1 MKKHLFFLCLLLA
14 TSLSAQKRAKY
25 VFYFIG
31 DGMGVNQ
38 VCGTETYY
46 GALDGR
52 IGIEPLC
59 FPSFPHVGL
68 VNTQS
73 AFNGVTD
80 SAAGGTALAC
90 GEKTKNGAL
99 GLERELKTGIFS
111 IAVDAQ
117 RHGAAVGI
125 TTSVS
130 IDHAT
135 PAAFY
140 AHQPGREMYHLI
152 GHDLAASGFDFF
164 AGSDFRKPEAENC
177 PDNLYDISRKAGYT
191 IVRGYDA
198 FLKAHKKARKMILLQ
213 SEEASR
219 ADRTCLPYAIDR
231 TPADLSLT
239 DITRAAIS
247 FLEDKGKEDGFFLMV
262 EGGKI
267 DYAAHVNDAG
277 TCFRELKDM
286 DDAVRL
292 AYAFYE
298 RHPDETLI
306 VVSADHETGGIVLGR
321 GPYELHL
328 DRLRHQK
335 MSADRYTKHIAA
347 LRDSL
352 GRHGFTWKV
361 VEADIRENWGLGG
374 PIELDKR
381 QHERLKK
388 AYKAFVDGTAADHKS
403 LYSQANELA
412 HAVRAVM
419 QETALVSWASGG
431 HSNGYVPVFA
441 VGVGAERFGGRI
453 DNTLIAPTIRSIAG
467 WD

>member
-1 MKKHLFFLCLLLA
+1 MRKYITLILLFTALGLQ
-14 TSLSAQKRAKY
+14 AQKRAKY

-46 GALDGR
+46 AALQGR

-59 FPSFPHVGL
+59 FPSFPYAAL

-90 GEKTKNGAL
+90 GEKTKNGGL
-99 GLERELKTGIFS
+99 GMARDLKTPIYS
-111 IAVDAQ
+111 VAAAA
-117 RHGAAVGI
+117 REHGAAVGI

-130 IDHAT
+130 VDHAT

-140 AHQPGREMYHLI
+140 AHRPSREMYHEI
-152 GHDLAASGFDFF
+152 GHDLIEAGFDFY
-164 AGSDFRKPEAENC
+164 AGSDFRKPTTEKC
-177 PDNLYDISRKAGYT
+177 PDNLYELSAKAGYT
-191 IVRGYDA
+191 LARGYAD
-198 FLKAHKKARKMILLQ
+198 FQKKQKKAKKMILLQ
-213 SEEASR
+213 TEEASKN
-219 ADRTCLPYAIDR
+219 DRTCLPYAIDR
-231 TPADLSLT
+231 TGSDLTLPE
-239 DITRAAIS
+239 ITQAAIT
-247 FLEDKGKEDGFFLMV
+247 FLEKQKRDGFFLMV

-267 DYAAHVNDAG
+267 DYAAHINDAG

-321 GPYELHL
+321 GPYELRL
-328 DRLRHQK
+328 DVLRHQK
-335 MSADRYTKHIAA
+335 TSADRYTKHIAA

-352 GRHGFTWKV
+352 GAEGFTWEV
-361 VEADIRENWGLGG
+361 AEADIRENWGLGG
-374 PIELDKR
+374 EIQLKER
-381 QHERLKK
+381 QTERLKQ
-388 AYKAFVDGTAADHKS
+388 AYKTFTDGTAANHKS

-412 HAVRAVM
+412 HTVRAVM

-431 HSNGYVPVFA
+431 HSDGYVPVFA
-441 VGVGAERFGGRI
+441 VGVGAERFKGRI
-453 DNTLIAPTIRSIAG
+453 DNTFIAPAIRSIAG
-467 WD
+467 WE

>member
-1 MKKHLFFLCLLLA
+1 MRKHLFLLFLLLSA
-14 TSLSAQKRAKY
+14 GLFAQKRAKY

-46 GALDGR
+46 AALDGR

-59 FPSFPHVGL
+59 FPSFPHAGL

-99 GLERELKTGIFS
+99 GLSRDLQTAIYS
-111 IAVDAQ
+111 VAADAR

-140 AHQPGREMYHLI
+140 AHRPSREMYHEI
-152 GHDLAASGFDFF
+152 GHDLIAAGFDFY
-164 AGSDFRKPEAENC
+164 AGSDFRKPTSKDC
-177 PDNLYDISRKAGYT
+177 SDDLYQLSREAGYT
-191 IVRGYDA
+191 LVRGYAD
-198 FLKAHKKARKMILLQ
+198 FLKKQKKAKKMILLQ

-231 TPADLSLT
+231 TESDLTLC
-239 DITRAAIS
+239 DITQAAIS
-247 FLEDKGKEDGFFLMV
+247 FLERQKKDGFFLMV

-267 DYAAHVNDAG
+267 DYAAHINDAG

-286 DDAVRL
+286 DDAVRI

-321 GPYELHL
+321 GPYELRL
-328 DRLRHQK
+328 DILRHQK
-335 MSADRYTKHIAA
+335 MSADRYTSHIAA

-352 GRHGFTWKV
+352 GSEGFTWEAV
-361 VEADIRENWGLGG
+361 QADIRENWGLGG
-374 PIELDKR
+374 AIELKDR
-381 QHERLKK
+381 QTERLQR
-388 AYKAFVDGTAADHKS
+388 AWKAFADGTAADHKT

-412 HAVRAVM
+412 HTVRAVM
-419 QETALVSWASGG
+419 QETALVSWPSGG
-431 HSNGYVPVFA
+431 HSDGYVPVFA

-453 DNTLIAPTIRSIAG
+453 DNTLIAPTIRAIAG
-467 WD
+467 WE